1 MGVLLICVVNLC
13 CKLVLILLLIFFNN
27 DAVGA
32 YNLSFFVRLKT
43 LVAEAFLI
51 NALIPVC
58 EAYRHDGAEQ
68 KKGG

>member
-1 MGVLLICVVNLC
+1 MGVLLILPLVN
-13 CKLVLILLLIFFNN
+13 F
-27 DAVGA
+27 A
-32 YNLSFFVRLKT
+32 YNLSFFVRLRT

-68 KKGG
+68 KKGV

>member
-1 MGVLLICVVNLC
+1 MGVLLICVVDLC
-13 CKLVLILLLIFFNN
+13 CKLVLIFFNN

-32 YNLSFFVRLKT
+32 YNLSFFVRLRT